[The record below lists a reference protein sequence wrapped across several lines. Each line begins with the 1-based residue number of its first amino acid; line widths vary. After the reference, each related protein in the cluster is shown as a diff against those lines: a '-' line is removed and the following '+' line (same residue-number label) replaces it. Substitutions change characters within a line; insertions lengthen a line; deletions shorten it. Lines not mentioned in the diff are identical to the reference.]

1 MLEALALAES
11 EAMSR
16 YKETT
21 ELVRQRLE
29 GVRAEVHAA
38 SSTAASAT
46 SSATS
51 TAGSSTATPQ
61 RAALQQLAHGSW
73 LAAMLLSTSEDALR
87 ATHALMRMR
96 EQHAADALA
105 NMQRDLQGQKK
116 QPQQPLFPICGDPIS
131 PVCQKVMFFLLQGA
145 SSLLETERADRE
157 RIASEY
163 DDALATA
170 KQAAAH
176 SRQAR

>member
-1 MLEALALAES
+1 MLEDLALAES

-21 ELVRQRLE
+21 QLVRQRLE

-61 RAALQQLAHGSW
+61 RAGLQQLAHGSW
-73 LAAMLLSTSEDALR
+73 LAAMLLSTSDDALR
-87 ATHALMRMR
+87 AKHALMRMR
-96 EQHAADALA
+96 ERVRTRH
-105 NMQRDLQGQKK
+105 
-116 QPQQPLFPICGDPIS
+116 C
-131 PVCQKVMFFLLQGA
+131 
-145 SSLLETERADRE
+145 
-157 RIASEY
+157 
-163 DDALATA
+163 
-170 KQAAAH
+170 
-176 SRQAR
+176 SR